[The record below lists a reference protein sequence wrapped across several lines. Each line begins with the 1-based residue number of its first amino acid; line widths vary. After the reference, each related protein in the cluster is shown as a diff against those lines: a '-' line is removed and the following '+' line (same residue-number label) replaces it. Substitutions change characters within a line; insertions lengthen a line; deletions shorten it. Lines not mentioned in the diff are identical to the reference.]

1 MQIKYN
7 RTNQSQNPLLG
18 HPDQAETNCLKR
30 AEGRVS
36 AHYNIMSTKLRWKA
50 QVPCLSSAS
59 IRDPD
64 GATGSRN
71 KRLNQAVLP
80 TAAQRRLLLR
90 RTDEG
95 TDYRVRCQKLKMKF
109 PKLARLPRSWRHEEG
124 NMIINTVP
132 EAIATSM
139 KILSPQA
146 IPGLNRAGKAEKK
159 AIGDYLLRLA
169 MASILIT
176 RYVSLSAELSVA
188 TAF

>member
-1 MQIKYN
+1 
-7 RTNQSQNPLLG
+7 
-18 HPDQAETNCLKR
+18 
-30 AEGRVS
+30 
-36 AHYNIMSTKLRWKA
+36 
-50 QVPCLSSAS
+50 
-59 IRDPD
+59 
-64 GATGSRN
+64 
-71 KRLNQAVLP
+71 
-80 TAAQRRLLLR
+80 
-90 RTDEG
+90 
-95 TDYRVRCQKLKMKF
+95 
-109 PKLARLPRSWRHEEG
+109 
-124 NMIINTVP
+124 MIINTVP